1 MTTQTNTPSKATK
14 FVEYLLTLRN
24 DTSARAALRNGDQQ
38 VLAHRALPY
47 LAPWY
52 YKESELD
59 AATLFAS
66 VIASN
71 STIGHAPGVPLG
83 RALYRAVTAGVLS
96 ERVVSSRLVTVQRQP
111 LPLAHRAL
119 KGPFASLDRTR
130 SASLDWNS
138 VWLMYRDW
146 DQDNLDKQR
155 KTRRRVLLDFYGSA
169 PEPG

>member
-1 MTTQTNTPSKATK
+1 MTTQTNTPSKATR

-24 DTSARAALRNGDQQ
+24 DTPARAALRNGDQP

-47 LAPWY
+47 LAPWH

-71 STIGHAPGVPLG
+71 STIGHAPGVSLG
-83 RALYRAVTAGVLS
+83 QALYQAVGARVLS
-96 ERVVSSRLVTVQRQP
+96 ERVVSSRLVVVQRQP
-111 LPLAHRAL
+111 LPLAHRTL
-119 KGPFASLDRTR
+119 RGLFASLNRTR
-130 SASLDWNS
+130 CASLDWHK

-146 DQDNLDKQR
+146 DQENLDKQR